1 MAKGD
6 KVLLSPGFIANCVPV
21 YERERMENIRRN
33 NEVCKSLGVKRI
45 TPASVGL
52 VQHKRSTAKAKCTKR
67 SNGELDDVDYRP
79 QDDED
84 DRVDSDSSDSFEKE
98 IIEMPLGGQPPN
110 SYPEP
115 QCGDNV
121 MSERVTRST
130 PQSDMDSQSLLPPI
144 TQPQREGLPKKNV
157 AINRRT
163 RGPTRG
169 IKAQRIIDKEGTL
182 PIVIAPQF
190 HAPIGEHAARM
201 ASKIGME
208 VRTHV
213 MDLGVHRWKVV
224 DDIVKAPILQRLTD
238 KFDLQ
243 GNPNDVDKI
252 VARQCGRTMSSFSYR
267 LHKKYKELKDTK
279 GEDYAR
285 NNPPSYV
292 KPEQWTSL
300 IEKKWSVKKW
310 QARSEQNQ
318 KNRTTDKAKHRCKH
332 RCGSKSLPV
341 RVATAESLGVV
352 SALAKVHK
360 STHFNKNTNEWITP
374 ESEVIHD
381 KIEQIEVEQNSQ
393 DGAIPLTQEELSI
406 KVFGRKSGYVTGLG
420 MRPSSSSRNIVGHG
434 DNIKYVTQLE
444 QKVQEQVD
452 EIQKQADKIQE
463 QAKGI
468 EAANNKIH
476 ELVEAKEEQGKT
488 LASVMDYLKCQGYT
502 G

>member
-98 IIEMPLGGQPPN
+98 
-110 SYPEP
+110 
-115 QCGDNV
+115 
-121 MSERVTRST
+121 
-130 PQSDMDSQSLLPPI
+130 
-144 TQPQREGLPKKNV
+144 
-157 AINRRT
+157 
-163 RGPTRG
+163 
-169 IKAQRIIDKEGTL
+169 
-182 PIVIAPQF
+182 
-190 HAPIGEHAARM
+190 
-201 ASKIGME
+201 
-208 VRTHV
+208 
-213 MDLGVHRWKVV
+213 
-224 DDIVKAPILQRLTD
+224 
-238 KFDLQ
+238 
-243 GNPNDVDKI
+243 
-252 VARQCGRTMSSFSYR
+252 
-267 LHKKYKELKDTK
+267 
-279 GEDYAR
+279 
-285 NNPPSYV
+285 
-292 KPEQWTSL
+292 
-300 IEKKWSVKKW
+300 
-310 QARSEQNQ
+310 ARSEQNQ

-393 DGAIPLTQEELSI
+393 DGAIPITQEELSI

-444 QKVQEQVD
+444 QKVQEQAD
-452 EIQKQADKIQE
+452 QIQKQADKIQE

-476 ELVEAKEEQGKT
+476 ELVEAKEEQGRT

>member
-52 VQHKRSTAKAKCTKR
+52 VQHKCSTAKAKCTKR

-157 AINRRT
+157 A
-163 RGPTRG
+163 
-169 IKAQRIIDKEGTL
+169 
-182 PIVIAPQF
+182 
-190 HAPIGEHAARM
+190 
-201 ASKIGME
+201 
-208 VRTHV
+208 
-213 MDLGVHRWKVV
+213 
-224 DDIVKAPILQRLTD
+224 
-238 KFDLQ
+238 
-243 GNPNDVDKI
+243 
-252 VARQCGRTMSSFSYR
+252 
-267 LHKKYKELKDTK
+267 
-279 GEDYAR
+279 
-285 NNPPSYV
+285 
-292 KPEQWTSL
+292 
-300 IEKKWSVKKW
+300 
-310 QARSEQNQ
+310 
-318 KNRTTDKAKHRCKH
+318 
-332 RCGSKSLPV
+332 
-341 RVATAESLGVV
+341 TAMQESLGVV

-393 DGAIPLTQEELSI
+393 DGAIPITQEELSI

-420 MRPSSSSRNIVGHG
+420 TRPSSSSRNIVGHG

-444 QKVQEQVD
+444 QKVQEQAD
-452 EIQKQADKIQE
+452 QIQKQSDKIQE

-476 ELVEAKEEQGKT
+476 ELVEAKEEQGRT